1 MFAER
6 KETRKL
12 KREIQALKKKQVS
25 TLVLLASV
33 PRDERDRRLELQRD
47 LRDKSR
53 SIDQMEWQL
62 LKEKAKRLGVEFPS
76 MRDKASW
83 WDNDFEE
90 GMPEYA
96 VSYWPN
102 EAGKFGLR
110 KMIKDEQKKNFEWW
124 FTKIILLLSFIIALV
139 SVTRK

>member
-1 MFAER
+1 VSILAFLHNGR
-6 KETRKL
+6 SQKKEQT
-12 KREIQALKKKQVS
+12 S

-33 PRDERDRRLELQRD
+33 PRDDHDRRSELQRD
-47 LRDKSR
+47 LRSKTHA
-53 SIDQMEWQL
+53 IDQMEWQL

-76 MRDKASW
+76 IRERPSW

-110 KMIKDEQKKNFEWW
+110 KMIKEEQRKNFEWW
-124 FTKIILLLSFIIALV
+124 FTKIILLLSFIIAFV
-139 SVTRK
+139 SVIRK